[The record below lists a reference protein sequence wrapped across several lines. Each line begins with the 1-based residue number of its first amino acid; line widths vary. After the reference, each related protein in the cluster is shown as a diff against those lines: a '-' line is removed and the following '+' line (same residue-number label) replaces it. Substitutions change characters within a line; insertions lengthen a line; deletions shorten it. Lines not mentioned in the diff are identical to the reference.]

1 MVATPS
7 VCGIA
12 TTSINPTFLK
22 ILFNASPYG
31 KAADSDKYP

>member
-22 ILFNASPYG
+22 IFLMPRHIA
-31 KAADSDKYP
+31 AADSDKYP